1 MNVWKYEIHGNLI
14 LTPTVLLHSNEC
26 SFSTAE
32 FLTYEATN
40 LGSQRKFKI
49 MSISILRCYPH
60 LPALHINEDHGFIF
74 FPSLVKAEQVNSF
87 QIRDAEKDIIN

>member
-1 MNVWKYEIHGNLI
+1 MEIWKIHVDLI
-14 LTPTVLLHSNEC
+14 LTPTVLLHSNEG

-49 MSISILRCYPH
+49 KSISILKCYPH
-60 LPALHINEDHGFIF
+60 LPALHINEHHGFIF
-74 FPSLVKAEQVNSF
+74 LPPLVKTEQVNSF
-87 QIRDAEKDIIN
+87 QIRDAEKDIMN